1 MHNAS
6 VSTLIICTYA
16 SSVSPPMLSYIHI
29 MYAPLRIVSLA
40 FGQAYHLDIT
50 SRVVCNAAVTTDSLE
65 GCARIYAP
73 SHHRSCAI
81 LCCT

>member
-16 SSVSPPMLSYIHI
+16 SSVSPPMLSYTHI

-40 FGQAYHLDIT
+40 FG
-50 SRVVCNAAVTTDSLE
+50 
-65 GCARIYAP
+65 
-73 SHHRSCAI
+73 
-81 LCCT
+81 